1 MQVDTTDELS
11 LEEQV
16 EAALP
21 KGDFYEIPE
30 EWRLNLNVQRKE
42 SPSSITAFLLCPLK
56 WYLDRYAGIPGESV
70 VSFSMVLGTFVHRVL
85 EVFYSEPKHKRSEE
99 GLKEVFNHAWDV
111 LKEGNLEDG
120 IIDKSLMEEFDTL
133 TNEANNPTGFRN
145 KFRSSALDSAMS
157 IIDFDGDVSGVDI
170 IGNETWIRRGVRG
183 VNINGKIDRRV
194 RGKGGAEIIDDY
206 KTGRP
211 PSGKVD
217 VLNPTFVSVG
227 LYAWMRSAETS
238 GGLPVEVQSV
248 RLLYLGAL
256 KRYSIN
262 ITPDVLAKTDLLVNR
277 IMTMMEDAARTGKL
291 QITPAEISSK
301 PPCNWC
307 VAKNICPAFQ
317 DDGSFAPMREAL
329 GI

>member
-1 MQVDTTDELS
+1 MQVADKEQTI
-11 LEEQV
+11 EEQV

-21 KGDFYEIPE
+21 DGRLYQMPE
-30 EWRLNLNVQRKE
+30 EWRLNLNVKRKE

-56 WYLDRYAGIPGESV
+56 WYLDRYAGIPGETV
-70 VSFSMVLGTFVHRVL
+70 VGFSMTLGTFVHRVL
-85 EVFYSEPKHKRSEE
+85 EVFYSEPKHKRSEAVLE
-99 GLKEVFNHAWDV
+99 EVFNHAWEQ
-111 LKEGNLEDG
+111 LKDHNEDDG
-120 IIDKSLMEEFDTL
+120 IIDKSLMEEFKTL
-133 TNEANNPTGFRN
+133 ESQANNPTGFRN
-145 KFRSSALDSAMS
+145 KFRQSAYDSAMS

-170 IGNETWIRRGVRG
+170 LGNETWIRRSVRG
-183 VNINGKIDRRV
+183 VNVNGKIDRRV

-211 PSGKVD
+211 PEGKVD

-227 LYAWMRSAETS
+227 LYAWMRAAETA

-248 RLLYLGAL
+248 RLLYLGAM
-256 KRYSIN
+256 KRYSIT
-262 ITPDVLAKTDLLVNR
+262 ITPEVLAKTDLLVNR
-277 IMTMMEDAARTGKL
+277 VMELMEDAAQTGKIM
-291 QITPAEISSK
+291 ITPAEISSK

-317 DDGSFAPMREAL
+317 EDGSFEPMREEL